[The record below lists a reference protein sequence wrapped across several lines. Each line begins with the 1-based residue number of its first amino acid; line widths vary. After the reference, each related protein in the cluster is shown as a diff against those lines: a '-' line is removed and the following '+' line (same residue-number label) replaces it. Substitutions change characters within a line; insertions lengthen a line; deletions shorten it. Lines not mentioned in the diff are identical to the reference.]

1 MHCRAS
7 GTGIARTRQL
17 TSQAQLGD
25 HTMIRIHGRHRRPSR
40 ARTWALRG
48 ATVGVVGGAAALG
61 LSSPAVAAPLSTW
74 EAVAECESSGN
85 WSINT
90 GNGYYGGLQFTN
102 STWAAYGGTAYA
114 PRADLAT
121 KEQQIAVAEATLAG
135 QGWGAWACAYAG
147 GGEGPSGNSA
157 PAPSSSSNDSAEE
170 SSSDES
176 ASRGSERSWTAE
188 AESAEAVAVEES
200 SSDESYSERSW
211 TEESSERSWTEES
224 DASDDSSSHG
234 SWTAKSDSAADG
246 NYTVV
251 SGDTL
256 YKIAKAHGVA
266 GGWEAIYE
274 ANKDVISDPNLIYP
288 DQVLRVG

>member
-1 MHCRAS
+1 
-7 GTGIARTRQL
+7 
-17 TSQAQLGD
+17 
-25 HTMIRIHGRHRRPSR
+25 MIRIHGRHRRPSR

-61 LSSPAVAAPLSTW
+61 LSSPAAAAPLSTW

-147 GGEGPSGNSA
+147 GGEGPSGGAA
-157 PAPSSSSNDSAEE
+157 PAPSSSSDDSAEE

-176 ASRGSERSWTAE
+176 AQASRGSERSWSAE
-188 AESAEAVAVEES
+188 AESAPAEEES
-200 SSDESYSERSW
+200 SSDESY
-211 TEESSERSWTEES
+211 SERSWTEES

-234 SWTAKSDSAADG
+234 SWAKSDSAADG

>member
-1 MHCRAS
+1 
-7 GTGIARTRQL
+7 
-17 TSQAQLGD
+17 
-25 HTMIRIHGRHRRPSR
+25 MIRIHGRHRRPSR

-147 GGEGPSGNSA
+147 GGEGPSGDSA

-176 ASRGSERSWTAE
+176 RLARQRALLDRG
-188 AESAEAVAVEES
+188 
-200 SSDESYSERSW
+200 
-211 TEESSERSWTEES
+211 
-224 DASDDSSSHG
+224 G
-234 SWTAKSDSAADG
+234 
-246 NYTVV
+246 
-251 SGDTL
+251 
-256 YKIAKAHGVA
+256 
-266 GGWEAIYE
+266 
-274 ANKDVISDPNLIYP
+274 
-288 DQVLRVG
+288 RVGRGRGGVVERRVLLGAQLDGRIPRSARRATRATTPRATARGRSRTAPLTATTPSSRATRCTRSRRRMVSPAAGRPSTRPTRTSSPTRT